1 MDKTTKESV
10 NNLNGNYIGVK
21 GLYTVNFFPEDGKN
35 NWGILASYG
44 MQRRVFNR
52 WYADY
57 QIGLGTGK
65 LNLPNSIGS
74 NADINYWLHNKFT
87 IGLSFGNGK
96 KSPTSTCDLFNC
108 FEEENSLWKLD
119 LRRIFSEKFF
129 GFSISL
135 NPEYERKLGKSPFSI
150 NTSLDL
156 AYSNGINGGFAVGG
170 SVEPRY
176 YYNLKKRIARGKSA
190 HNLSGNYIALNIQ
203 GNYSNYDYIG
213 YLDTNALVVGA
224 GTFFGSSFSIEPRFG
239 IQRRLFKNG
248 FLDISFS
255 PIHIQKSFM
264 TFDERKMGTIVSS
277 RLEPFREGLYVFK
290 IEDTSIPMPQ
300 IQFKIGFAF

>member
-1 MDKTTKESV
+1 MVVLLISMMV
-10 NNLNGNYIGVK
+10 NLV
-21 GLYTVNFFPEDGKN
+21 
-35 NWGILASYG
+35 
-44 MQRRVFNR
+44 
-52 WYADY
+52 
-57 QIGLGTGK
+57 
-65 LNLPNSIGS
+65 
-74 NADINYWLHNKFT
+74 
-87 IGLSFGNGK
+87 
-96 KSPTSTCDLFNC
+96 
-108 FEEENSLWKLD
+108 NSLWKLD